1 MPEDKPYVPPP
12 SPLPPNAASPSSDQS
27 VASPSAQG
35 ELSSDF
41 NIGEEYGTAKK
52 NLPPVKILGICAA
65 VVIVVVAV
73 ASFLQRPKPSASG
86 AIDEVT
92 AVEIPNQNSVMVAI
106 NVSLKNTSE
115 KPLWIQSMKAE
126 IATPEKTYSDD
137 AAAAVDLDRYYQ
149 ALPTLKEHAQAPL
162 TLEEKIDAGAQASGT
177 MIVSFPVTLDAFNNR
192 KSLTVTIWP
201 DRQPL
206 PLIFTK

>member
-1 MPEDKPYVPPP
+1 MPENKPYLPPSLLPPKPASPASEQTDAPP
-12 SPLPPNAASPSSDQS
+12 SPQTAAG
-27 VASPSAQG
+27 A
-35 ELSSDF
+35 DF
-41 NIGEEYGTAKK
+41 HIGEEFGTAKK

-65 VVIVVVAV
+65 VVIVIVVVA
-73 ASFLQRPKPSASG
+73 SLLQRPKPSASG

-92 AVEIPNQNSVMVAI
+92 AVDIPNQNSVMVAI
-106 NVSLKNTSE
+106 NISLKNTSE

-126 IATPEKTYSDD
+126 IATADKTYSDD

-149 ALPTLKEHAQAPL
+149 ALPALKEHAEAPL
-162 TLEEKIDAGAQASGT
+162 TLEEKIDAGAQAQGT
-177 MIVSFPVTLDAFNNR
+177 MIVSFPVTLDAFNSR

>member
-1 MPEDKPYVPPP
+1 MPEDKPYLPP
-12 SPLPPNAASPSSDQS
+12 SLLPSKPVSPASDQS
-27 VASPSAQG
+27 AAPPAAQTEAG
-35 ELSSDF
+35 LDF
-41 NIGEEYGTAKK
+41 RIGEEFGTAKK

-86 AIDEVT
+86 TIDDVT
-92 AVEIPNQNSVMVAI
+92 AVAIPNQNSVMVAI
-106 NVSLKNTSE
+106 NVSLTNTSQ

-126 IATPEKTYSDD
+126 ISSDGKTYSDD
-137 AAAAVDLDRYYQ
+137 AAAAVDFDRYYQ
-149 ALPTLKEHAQAPL
+149 ALPELKEHAQAPL
-162 TLEEKIDAGAQASGT
+162 KLEEKVDVGQQATGT
-177 MIVSFPVTLDAFNNR
+177 MIVSFPVTLEAFNSR

>member
-1 MPEDKPYVPPP
+1 MPENKPYLPPSLLPPKPASPASEQPDAPP
-12 SPLPPNAASPSSDQS
+12 SPQTEAGA
-27 VASPSAQG
+27 
-35 ELSSDF
+35 DF
-41 NIGEEYGTAKK
+41 HIGEEFGTAKK

-65 VVIVVVAV
+65 VVIVIVVVA
-73 ASFLQRPKPSASG
+73 SLLQRPKPSASG

-92 AVEIPNQNSVMVAI
+92 AVDIPNQNSVMVAI
-106 NVSLKNTSE
+106 NISLKNTSE

-126 IATPEKTYSDD
+126 IATADKTYSDD

-149 ALPTLKEHAQAPL
+149 ALPALKEHAEAPL
-162 TLEEKIDAGAQASGT
+162 TLEEKIDAGAQAQGT
-177 MIVSFPVTLDAFNNR
+177 MIVSFPVTLDAFNSR

>member
-1 MPEDKPYVPPP
+1 MPEEKPYVPP
-12 SPLPPNAASPSSDQS
+12 SSLPPNPTTSSSDQS
-27 VASPSAQG
+27 VASPSAQA
-35 ELSSDF
+35 ESSSDF

-126 IATPEKTYSDD
+126 IATSEKTYSDD
-137 AAAAVDLDRYYQ
+137 AAAAMDFDRYYQ
-149 ALPTLKEHAQAPL
+149 ALPALKEHAEAPL
-162 TLEEKIDAGAQASGT
+162 TLEEKVDAGAQASGT
-177 MIVSFPVTLDAFNNR
+177 MIVSFPLTLEAFNNR